1 MPKQRS
7 LLIFENSIKSKA
19 TLKEYLKCLD
29 RFQKAYR
36 LKDYDSILS
45 IEPKKLQEM
54 IEDYVMDIKHK
65 ISPNTIPTRIYPI
78 QSFCE
83 VNDIEINWKKIRRLY
98 PAKLKTSGRKA
109 WGTKDVQMMLENCTD
124 TRSKAILLVLASSG
138 MRIGGLP
145 GLKIKHL
152 TDMELGCKA
161 VCVYADSVEEYFT
174 FINSEATD
182 ALEQYFEN
190 RKNQGEILNQDSPVF
205 RANYRLGI
213 EKVKPITERGV
224 SELMQRLVKRAGI
237 ARSKNGTRYDTQT
250 NHGFRKR
257 FNTILK
263 TTDGMK
269 LSLAEKMMGHS
280 FVIPLDDAY
289 LTPSLEQLFDEY
301 KKALINLTVDD
312 SARIKIEKEKLEQEK
327 SIVNQQRLENEKLL
341 KRIEDLEYG
350 RDAREGDFAKSIL
363 QTKTEWQKILTEL
376 SAFVFEIGNDEAY
389 KRNFWK
395 ELIMSKKENRPMNP
409 SAYDPDYVEMS
420 DDEKR
425 EMHEYA
431 TRRLEE
437 LEKQPRKEN
446 METSQISGKLGSK
459 KTKYHEERLLRD
471 MLLMSGP
478 VKI

>member
-1 MPKQRS
+1 MAKQRS
-7 LLIFENSIKSKA
+7 LLLFENSIKSKA

-29 RFQKAYR
+29 RFQKIYH

-83 VNDIEINWKKIRRLY
+83 VNEVEINWKKIRRLY

-109 WGTKDVQMMLENCTD
+109 WDTAHVQMMHENCTD

-152 TDMELGCKA
+152 SDMDLGCKA
-161 VCVYADSVEEYFT
+161 VCVYADFIEEYFT

-190 RKNQGEILNQDSPVF
+190 RKTQGEILNQDSPVF

-213 EKVKPITERGV
+213 EKVKPITERGI

-237 ARSKNGTRYDTQT
+237 IRNKKGKRYDTQT

-289 LTPSLEQLFDEY
+289 LTPSIEQLFEEY

-327 SIVNQQRLENEKLL
+327 SQVNQQRIENEKLL

-350 RDAREGDFAKSIL
+350 RDTREGDYAKSIL
-363 QTKTEWQKILTEL
+363 QTKPEWQKILTEL
-376 SAFVFEIGNDEAY
+376 SAFVFEGGNNEEY
-389 KRNFWK
+389 KRKFWK
-395 ELIMSKKENRPMNP
+395 ELIASQKENRPMRKFV
-409 SAYDPDYVEMS
+409 YDSNYVKRS
-420 DDEKR
+420 DEEKR
-425 EMHEYA
+425 ELREYVA
-431 TRRLEE
+431 KNLEE
-437 LEKQPRKEN
+437 LKQRKKSPEN
-446 METSQISGKLGSK
+446 IESSGKLGSK
-459 KTKYHEERLLRD
+459 TTQYNEEQALRYMLHECE
-471 MLLMSGP
+471 S
-478 VKI
+478 VEI

>member
-7 LLIFENSIKSKA
+7 LLLFENSIKSKA

-29 RFQKAYR
+29 RFQQAYH

-45 IEPKKLQEM
+45 IDPKKLQEM

-78 QSFCE
+78 QSFCDVNE
-83 VNDIEINWKKIRRLY
+83 VEINWKKIRRLY

-109 WGTKDVQMMLENCTD
+109 WDTKDVQIMLENCTD

-152 TDMELGCKA
+152 ADMKLECKA
-161 VCVYADSVEEYFT
+161 VCVYADSIEEYFT

-190 RKNQGEILNQDSPVF
+190 RKTQGEILNQDSPVF

-237 ARSKNGTRYDTQT
+237 IRSKNGTRYDTQT

-289 LTPSLEQLFDEY
+289 LTPSIEQLFDEY
-301 KKALINLTVDD
+301 KKALLDLTVDD

-327 SIVNQQRLENEKLL
+327 SLVHQQREENEKLL

-350 RDAREGDFAKSIL
+350 VEGRESDYAKMTLSVE
-363 QTKTEWQKILTEL
+363 KEWQRVL
-376 SAFVFEIGNDEAY
+376 SPLMALFFEIGNDEEH
-389 KRNFWK
+389 KRKVWREIK
-395 ELIMSKKENRPMNP
+395 DAQKENRPVNR
-409 SAYDPDYVEMS
+409 AVYDPDYIEPS
-420 DDEKR
+420 EEEKR
-425 EMHEYA
+425 AKREYA
-431 TRRLEE
+431 LKGLQKLKEGQK
-437 LEKQPRKEN
+437 LEKTK
-446 METSQISGKLGSK
+446 K
-459 KTKYHEERLLRD
+459 KTKLVQIIDGKLKIRNPPYNHERALM
-471 MLLMSGP
+471 MLLE
-478 VKI
+478 

>member
-29 RFQKAYR
+29 KFQKIYH

-54 IEDYVMDIKHK
+54 IEDYVMDLKHQV
-65 ISPNTIPTRIYPI
+65 SPNTIPTRIYPI

-83 VNDIEINWKKIRRLY
+83 VNDVEINWKKIRRLY
-98 PAKLKTSGRKA
+98 PAKQKTSGRKA
-109 WGTKDVQMMLENCTD
+109 WDTKNVQMMLDSCTD
-124 TRSKAILLVLASSG
+124 PRSKAILLVLASSG

-145 GLKIKHL
+145 GLKMKHL
-152 TDMELGCKA
+152 TDMKLGCKSI
-161 VCVYADSVEEYFT
+161 CVYADSLEEYFT
-174 FINSEATD
+174 FINSEASS

-190 RKNQGEILNQDSPVF
+190 RKTQGEIINQDSPVF
-205 RANYRLGI
+205 RANYRLGV
-213 EKVKPITERGV
+213 EKVKPITERGI

-237 ARSKNGTRYDTQT
+237 TRSKHGKRYDTQT

-289 LTPSLEQLFDEY
+289 LTPSIEQLFEEY
-301 KKALINLTVDD
+301 KKALFHLTVDD
-312 SARIKIEKEKLEQEK
+312 SERIKIEKEKLEQEK
-327 SIVNQQRLENEKLL
+327 SLVDQQRIENEKLL
-341 KRIEDLEYG
+341 KRIEDLECG
-350 RDAREGDFAKSIL
+350 RDTREGDFAKSIL

-376 SAFVFEIGNDEAY
+376 SAFVFEIEHDEEY

-409 SAYDPDYVEMS
+409 SAYDPNYVEMS
-420 DDEKR
+420 NDDKR
-425 EMHEYA
+425 EMREYA
-431 TRRLEE
+431 IRGLEE
-437 LEKQPRKEN
+437 LEKQSHKES
-446 METSQISGKLGSK
+446 METQIYGKLGSR
-459 KTKYHEERLLRD
+459 KTKYCHERALRD
-471 MLLMSGP
+471 MLQMSES